1 MDIPKI
7 LLQKAEEIEAIL
19 KVKCPEAAPFFKG
32 CFLNT
37 IETTVTQLEDGSYFV
52 ITGDIPAMWLR
63 DSAAQ
68 VKPYIRYANEDEQL
82 KEILKS
88 IIEKHAYYVC
98 LDPYSN
104 AFNSKPH
111 TESHNDETSFYHEL
125 IWERKYEVDS
135 LCAPLYLAYE
145 YYQTTLDNSIFTETF
160 KEMLWKI
167 FDTFK
172 KEQNH
177 MANSTYFFNRK
188 DCPALDTLSNG
199 GKGEEVGYTGMT
211 WSGFRPS
218 DDRCKLGYLIPANMM
233 AVCALKK
240 AAEMANIGYEDTKLE
255 SECRSLAFD
264 IDEGIKEYGV
274 IDNDRHGKIFAYET
288 DGKGNY
294 VLMDD
299 ANSPSLLSAPYLGY
313 VKADNELYKNTRNF
327 ILSNDNPW
335 YFDGSAAKGVG
346 SPHTGIDKI
355 WHIALSMQALT
366 STDKDEVK
374 ECIKMLT
381 TTDAGTLLMHESFYK
396 NDANDFTRPWFAWS
410 NSLFAELLIR
420 IANGNIEI

>member
-7 LLQKAEEIEAIL
+7 LTDKAIEIESIL
-19 KVKCPEAAPFFKG
+19 KEKCPEAAPFFKN

-37 IETTVTQLEDGSYFV
+37 IETTVTKLEDDSFFV

-68 VKPYIRYANEDEQL
+68 VKPYIRYANDDEDL
-82 KEILKS
+82 KAILKS
-88 IIEKHAYYVC
+88 IIEKHAFYVC
-98 LDPYSN
+98 LDPYAN
-104 AFNSKPH
+104 AFNSKANP
-111 TESHNDETSFYHEL
+111 ESHNDETDFSHEL

-145 YYQTTLDNSIFTETF
+145 YYQTTLDSSIFTEQF
-160 KEMLWKI
+160 KEMLSKI
-167 FDTFK
+167 FETFK

-177 MANSTYFFNRK
+177 FNNSSYFFNRK
-188 DCPALDTLSNG
+188 DCPALDTLSNN
-199 GKGEEVGYTGMT
+199 GKGEEVSYTGMT

-218 DDRCKLGYLIPANMM
+218 DDRCKLGYLVPANMM

-240 AAEMANIGYEDTKLE
+240 AAEMASIGYEDTKLE

-274 IDNDRHGKIFAYET
+274 ITNERHGKMFVYET
-288 DGKGNY
+288 DGKGNF

-313 VKADNELYKNTRNF
+313 IKADNEIYKNTRSF
-327 ILSNDNPW
+327 ILSGNNPW
-335 YFDGSAAKGVG
+335 YFEGSAAKGVG
-346 SPHTGIDKI
+346 SPHTGLDKI
-355 WHIALSMQALT
+355 WHISLSMQALT
-366 STDKDEVK
+366 STDAEEVK
-374 ECIKMLT
+374 ECIRMLT
-381 TTDAGTLLMHESFYK
+381 ATDAGTGLMHEAFNK
-396 NDANDFTRPWFAWS
+396 NDAADFTRPWFAWS

-420 IANGNIEI
+420 IAEGKIKY